1 MTETTAPTAIERA
14 AATVE
19 NVKAFDPGLGAY
31 SFESLGE
38 AVRFSDLMARADVML
53 PAHLRMKPALC
64 LAVTMRAIHWKFDPF
79 ALAGETYQAKDG
91 GQIGYQ
97 AKVFV
102 AALRNVRGV
111 RLKFRYEGNFT
122 FTDKPV
128 TSAKGHQIAPRG
140 AVGDLRCI
148 AYATVDGE
156 VLEYE
161 TPTLDQIAV
170 KNSPGWHNTPR
181 DQIAYFAGRG
191 WVRMFDPGVM
201 MGAYSD
207 DEVESMGTP
216 IRDVTPAEPKRD
228 TFAAIAEKARANEA
242 AEVHDTED
250 AEEAEQAEEG
260 EEPDHW
266 TEGFDP
272 VSAIPGSK
280 EWKWGEESAQDPE
293 NTPRACPFERDTQE
307 AHDWLGGFI
316 GKRRAME

>member
-1 MTETTAPTAIERA
+1 MSDQQNTAIDRVA
-14 AATVE
+14 QSVQD
-19 NVKAFDPGLGAY
+19 VKLFDPGLGAY
-31 SFESLGE
+31 SFDSLGE
-38 AVRFSDLMARADVML
+38 AVRFSDLMAKADVML
-53 PAHLRMKPALC
+53 PAHLRQKPALC
-64 LAVTMRAIHWKFDPF
+64 LAVTMRAVHWKFDPF

-122 FTDKPV
+122 FTEKPV
-128 TSAKGHQIAPRG
+128 LSPKGNQIAPRG

-181 DQIAYFAGRG
+181 DQLAYYAGRG
-191 WVRMFDPGVM
+191 WVRLYDPGVM

-207 DEVESMGTP
+207 DEVEQMQP
-216 IRDVTPAEPKRD
+216 IRDVTPAEPKVD
-228 TFAAIAEKARANEA
+228 HFAAIANRAREA
-242 AEVHDTED
+242 QPAGDH
-250 AEEAEQAEEG
+250 EASAMTGDQETGA
-260 EEPDHW
+260 HW
-266 TEGFDP
+266 TDDYDP
-272 VSAIPGSK
+272 VNAIPGSK
-280 EWKWGEESAQDPE
+280 EWAWGEECATDPE
-293 NTPRACPFERDTQE
+293 RAPRACPFEQGSQE
-307 AHDWLGGFI
+307 ADDWLGGFY

>member
-1 MTETTAPTAIERA
+1 MTEQTQTAIERA

-122 FTDKPV
+122 FTDKAV
-128 TSAKGHQIAPRG
+128 TSAKGNQIAPRG

-181 DQIAYFAGRG
+181 DQLAYFAGRG

-207 DEVESMGTP
+207 DEVESMTP
-216 IRDVTPAEPKRD
+216 IRDVTPPEPKRD
-228 TFAAIAEKARANEA
+228 TFAAIAAKARAAETLEPEA
-242 AEVHDTED
+242 AE
-250 AEEAEQAEEG
+250 AEQGDESAEAPE
-260 EEPDHW
+260 HW
-266 TEGFDP
+266 TDGFDP
-272 VSAIPGSK
+272 VNGIPGSK
-280 EWKWGEESAQDPE
+280 EWKWGEESAADPE
-293 NTPRACPFERDTQE
+293 QTPRACPFEQDSQE
-307 AHDWLGGFI
+307 AHDWIAGFN
-316 GKRRAME
+316 GYRRAME